1 MSTMKEDNILD
12 DSEQDAK
19 DEKAKAEEELKQ
31 YWRKYV
37 VKPDMVEELW
47 KDDDPVTIA
56 EDMILEHIEVLGQ
69 DSSQGK
75 DYNQY
80 NEFEKRYEHNQ
91 ELKWLAKFIVES
103 LILLKHDLKMENE
116 ETIAELLNI
125 FWKTLDFLNGKD

>member
-1 MSTMKEDNILD
+1 MKEDNILG
-12 DSEQDAK
+12 DSEQDAR
-19 DEKAKAEEELKQ
+19 DEEAKAEEELKQ

-47 KDDDPVTIA
+47 KDDDPVAIA
-56 EDMILEHIEVLGQ
+56 EDMILEHIEVLSQ
-69 DSSQGK
+69 DSPQGK
-75 DYNQY
+75 DFNHY

-116 ETIAELLNI
+116 ETVAELLNT